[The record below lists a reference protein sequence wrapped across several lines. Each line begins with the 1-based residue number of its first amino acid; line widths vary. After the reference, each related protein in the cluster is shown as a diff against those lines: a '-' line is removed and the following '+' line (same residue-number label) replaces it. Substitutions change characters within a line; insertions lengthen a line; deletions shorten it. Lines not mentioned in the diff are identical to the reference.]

1 MITKLISILAVLVVL
16 FCGYHFYQYW
26 VKVRDEE
33 ELKRKEA
40 ATAFSPERLP
50 GVPPELEQGLR
61 AVQQKGPAAVQ
72 SWLKTYGSLI
82 QDPRKAWIELE
93 YAKAIVRDNPAAAR
107 KIFNDVRDRTPPAS
121 PLWPHLKAVEK
132 SFQ

>member
-16 FCGYHFYQYW
+16 FCGYHFFQYW

-33 ELKRKEA
+33 AIKRKEA
-40 ATAFSPERLP
+40 AAVFRSENLP
-50 GVPPELEQGLR
+50 GMPPELETGLR
-61 AVQQKGPAAVQ
+61 AAQRIGPATVQ
-72 SWLKTYGSLI
+72 SWLKTYGSRV

-93 YAKAIVRDNPAAAR
+93 YAKAIVRDNPAEAR
-107 KIFNDVRDRTPPAS
+107 KVFNEVKERTPPAS
-121 PLWPHLKAVEK
+121 PLWPQLQALEK